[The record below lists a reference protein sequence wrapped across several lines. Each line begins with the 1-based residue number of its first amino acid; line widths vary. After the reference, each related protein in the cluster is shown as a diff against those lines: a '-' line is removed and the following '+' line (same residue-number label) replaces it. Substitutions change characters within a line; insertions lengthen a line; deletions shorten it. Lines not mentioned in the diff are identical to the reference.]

1 VQCGGDLAAFGL
13 TQAPNT
19 YQSDNVWNY
28 ELGTK
33 GLYFGNTTSINA
45 SIYDIEWDH
54 IQLDVP
60 LQTCGF
66 DFYDNLGHA
75 RSYGS
80 EIEVVQK
87 LAHGLSARISGQY
100 NHDRFTEE
108 VTGLGIAPGDVVPG
122 SPEWSADMDLN
133 YERQMTDA
141 VSGFARAN
149 WQFIGSSHGTFV
161 QSSPDY
167 QRPSYTLLGASLG
180 ITAGAWEF
188 SVYAKNIL
196 DDRKIIQSPAD
207 NYVAEGYT
215 PVPRVI
221 GVTGN
226 VRF

>member
-1 VQCGGDLAAFGL
+1 V
-13 TQAPNT
+13 
-19 YQSDNVWNY
+19 
-28 ELGTK
+28 
-33 GLYFGNTTSINA
+33 
-45 SIYDIEWDH
+45 
-54 IQLDVP
+54 
-60 LQTCGF
+60 
-66 DFYDNLGHA
+66 
-75 RSYGS
+75 
-80 EIEVVQK
+80 
-87 LAHGLSARISGQY
+87 
-100 NHDRFTEE
+100 
-108 VTGLGIAPGDVVPG
+108 IAPLEIGACQLPQAAAVELRSPG
-122 SPEWSADMDLN
+122 AIPSPATWPADMDLN

-149 WQFIGSSHGTFV
+149 WQFIGRSHGTFV

-167 QRPSYTLLGASLG
+167 QRPSYTLRGASLG

-207 NYVAEGYT
+207 NFVAEGYT